1 MRKNSSTLATEHSVR
16 HVGAVVTICI
26 TDSPHTRQRSP
37 QTRVRL
43 RVDLV
48 IQHLEAKL
56 VGDSRA
62 LRSVEV
68 SDESVALD
76 GLTLGEVHE
85 ELVELAA
92 LVVLVGFAVLD
103 ALDLGDGAVVEA
115 DVVRFHDV
123 PPVGVGLGQNILL
136 LGGVSAIQEG
146 NEVVVQG
153 SVHLKGAANDILQ
166 STQDTE
172 RLVPVFV
179 AIAPGAPEDT
189 LAESFLQTGG
199 VREDVTETSA
209 QDDLAGRVGLAG
221 GIGGFKDV
229 LDGLDGGNGSVD
241 DGGGVVTEDL
251 LAGGATEFSGD
262 GSCLH

>member
-1 MRKNSSTLATEHSVR
+1 MCKDSGALATEHSVR
-16 HVGAVVTICI
+16 HVGAVVTVRI
-26 TDSPHTRQRSP
+26 TDSPHTRQRRP

-48 IQHLEAKL
+48 TQHLEAKL
-56 VGDSRA
+56 VGDIRA
-62 LRSVEV
+62 LRSGVV

-76 GLTLGEVHE
+76 GLALGEVYE

-103 ALDLGDGAVVEA
+103 ALDLSDGAVVESN
-115 DVVRFHDV
+115 VVRFHDFF
-123 PPVGVGLGQNILL
+123 PVGVGLGQNSLL
-136 LGGVSAIQEG
+136 LGGVGAIQEG
-146 NEVVVQG
+146 NDVVVQG
-153 SVHLKGAANDILQ
+153 SVHLKGAANNILQ

-172 RLVPVFV
+172 WLVTVFV

-189 LAESFLQTGG
+189 LAESFLQSGG
-199 VREDVTETSA
+199 VREDVTEASA

-221 GIGGFKDV
+221 GIGGFEDV
-229 LDGLDGGNGSVD
+229 VDGLDAGNGSVD
-241 DGGGVVTEDL
+241 DSGGVVTENL